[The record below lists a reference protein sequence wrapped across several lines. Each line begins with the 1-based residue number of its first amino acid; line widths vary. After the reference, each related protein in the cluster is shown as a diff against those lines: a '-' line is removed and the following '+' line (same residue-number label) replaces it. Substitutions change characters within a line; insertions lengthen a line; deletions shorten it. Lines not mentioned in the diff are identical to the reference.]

1 MMAVTHNPLILD
13 RIIAD
18 AYFQYHDPYT
28 TKPMRNKYCVVKTAQ
43 GDRVEEVREVT
54 VFSFILDGGI
64 EDPEIMAAEP
74 LYDWEHSEHG
84 QWVMRNACD
93 TPTWVKSLDPSS
105 YNYKFIIRAKFM
117 GPALTEMLLRYG
129 DK

>member
-1 MMAVTHNPLILD
+1 MAVTHNPLILD

-28 TKPMRNKYCVVKTAQ
+28 TKPQRNKYCVVKTAQ

-54 VFSFILDGGI
+54 VFSFTLTGNI

-93 TPTWVKSLDPSS
+93 TPTWHKSIDPSS

-129 DK
+129 NT

>member
-1 MMAVTHNPLILD
+1 MMAALGNPLMFDQWL
-13 RIIAD
+13 AS
-18 AYFQYHDPYT
+18 AYFRHHDPYS
-28 TKPMRNKYCVVKTAQ
+28 TKPGRNKYCVVKTAG

-54 VFSFILDGGI
+54 VFSFTLDGGV

-93 TPTWVKSLDPSS
+93 TPTWHKSIDSSS
-105 YNYKFIIRAKFM
+105 YNYKFIVRAKFM
-117 GPALTEMLLRYG
+117 GPALTEMLLKYG

>member
-1 MMAVTHNPLILD
+1 MAALGNSLMVDQWLAT
-13 RIIAD
+13 
-18 AYFQYHDPYT
+18 AYFQHHDPYT
-28 TKPMRNKYCVVKTAQ
+28 TRPVRDKYCLVKTAQ
-43 GDRVEEVREVT
+43 GDRVEQVRELT
-54 VFSFILDGGI
+54 VFSFTLDGGV

-74 LYDWEHSEHG
+74 LYDWEHSEQG

-93 TPTWVKSLDPSS
+93 TPSWYKTLDPGS

-117 GPALTEMLLRYG
+117 GPALTEMLLKYE

>member
-1 MMAVTHNPLILD
+1 VRD
-13 RIIAD
+13 
-18 AYFQYHDPYT
+18 
-28 TKPMRNKYCVVKTAQ
+28 KYCVVKTSE

-54 VFSFILDGGI
+54 VYTFEISDS
-64 EDPEIMAAEP
+64 EDPEIYAADF
-74 LYDWEHSEHG
+74 LWEWEKSEHG

>member
-1 MMAVTHNPLILD
+1 MAALGNSLMVDQWLAN
-13 RIIAD
+13 
-18 AYFQYHDPYT
+18 AYFRHHDPFT
-28 TKPMRNKYCVVKTAQ
+28 TRPQRNKYCVVKTAQ

-54 VFSFILDGGI
+54 VFSFTLDGGL
-64 EDPEIMAAEP
+64 EDPEMMAAEP

-93 TPTWVKSLDPSS
+93 TPTWHKSIDSSS
-105 YNYKFIIRAKFM
+105 YNYRFIIRAKFM
-117 GPALTEMLLRYG
+117 GPALTEMLLKYG

>member
-1 MMAVTHNPLILD
+1 MAATHNPLILD
-13 RIIAD
+13 QFMAN
-18 AYFQYHDPYT
+18 AYFRHHDPYT

-54 VFSFILDGGI
+54 VFSFTLTGNI

-74 LYDWEHSEHG
+74 LYDWEHSEQG

-93 TPTWVKSLDPSS
+93 TPIWHKSIDPSS
-105 YNYKFIIRAKFM
+105 YNYKFIVRAKFM

-129 DK
+129 NT

>member
-1 MMAVTHNPLILD
+1 MAALGNLLILD
-13 RIIAD
+13 QMIAG
-18 AYFQYHDPYT
+18 AYFRHHDPYT
-28 TKPMRNKYCVVKTAQ
+28 SKPIRDKYYVVKTAQ

-54 VFSFILDGGI
+54 VFSFTLDGGI

-93 TPTWVKSLDPSS
+93 TPTWYKSIDPSS
-105 YNYKFIIRAKFM
+105 YNYKFIVRAKFM

>member
-1 MMAVTHNPLILD
+1 MAVTHNPLILD

-28 TKPMRNKYCVVKTAQ
+28 IKPMRNKYCVVKTAQ

-54 VFSFILDGGI
+54 VFSFTLDGGT

-74 LYDWEHSEHG
+74 LWDWEHSEHG

-93 TPTWVKSLDPSS
+93 TPTWVKSIDPSS
-105 YNYKFIIRAKFM
+105 YNYKFIVRAKFM

>member
-1 MMAVTHNPLILD
+1 MAITHNPLILD
-13 RIIAD
+13 RMIAD

-28 TKPMRNKYCVVKTAQ
+28 TKPVRNKYCVVKTAQ

-54 VFSFILDGGI
+54 VFSFTLDGGT
-64 EDPEIMAAEP
+64 EDPEIMAAGP
-74 LYDWEHSEHG
+74 LWDWEHSEHG

-93 TPTWVKSLDPSS
+93 TPIWHKSIDPSS
-105 YNYKFIIRAKFM
+105 YNYKFIVRAKFM